1 MLFFALSGLINALS
15 STFVKKFDKFFGFVI
30 EKIEPKS
37 TLISE

>member
-1 MLFFALSGLINALS
+1 MLFFALNGLINALS
-15 STFVKKFDKFFGFVI
+15 STFFKNLTNLFGFVI